1 MNNAQP
7 ISTILAFL
15 GVTIL
20 ICIASGLVDWV
31 ERVLARPRLR
41 PFMVWR
47 MYRLARQNY
56 GICTAYYMARV
67 FEKATRYQEGK

>member
-7 ISTILAFL
+7 LSAVLALL

-20 ICIASGLVDWV
+20 VCLASGAADWA
-31 ERVLARPRLR
+31 ERAWARPRLR
-41 PFMVWR
+41 PFMLFR

-56 GICTAYYMARV
+56 GICTSWYMARV
-67 FEKATRYQEGK
+67 FEKATRYQGDE